1 VWQWSRPFNLKKR
14 RRTVNP
20 KDYDV
25 IVAGAGNAAIAAAL
39 AAHEKGAKVLVL
51 EKAPLEWRGGN
62 TYFTTGGFRVAFEN
76 AQEIMF
82 RLMPHIPRKEI
93 ESYVIAD
100 YTKDQYYSEVMRVTD
115 GMANPHQLELVVEE
129 SLPVLEWMAKQGFE
143 WEPRMGV
150 HSYRK
155 GDKIVFASGGVA
167 FGSRGGGSGLSDR
180 GFALL
185 AERGIEVRYST
196 KVSDLIM
203 DSRGRI
209 TGVVARNKEGV
220 EEIKSNAV
228 ILGCGGFE
236 ANPSMRCQYLGKNWD
251 LAKVRGTPYNTGD
264 MIKVALDLGAAS
276 VGHWGGCH
284 ATFIDAEAPQP
295 SNRAMTDRTRR
306 VSFPLSIVVN
316 NKGGRF
322 LDEGEDLWHFTY
334 AKYGQC
340 CLEQPQLIVYQI
352 FDSKVKGRIEDYYLT
367 GRCVEA
373 NSIRELAEELE
384 IDTDRLFRTVEEFNA
399 AALQPNEF
407 DPTKR
412 DGNSTVGISPVK
424 SNWALKIDTPPY
436 FAYATCC
443 GITFSF
449 GGLKVNREFQVLNTE
464 GEVIPNLYAC
474 GEIVGGLFYY
484 NYTGGVGLTKGAVAG
499 RIAGYNASTQ

>member
-1 VWQWSRPFNLKKR
+1 VNL
-14 RRTVNP
+14 

-115 GMANPHQLELVVEE
+115 GMADPLQLELVVEE

-167 FGSRGGGSGLSDR
+167 FGSRGGGSGLSER
-180 GFALL
+180 GFVLL
-185 AERGIEVRYST
+185 AERGIEVHYST
-196 KVSDLIM
+196 KVSDLMM

-220 EEIKSNAV
+220 QEIKSKAV

-264 MIKVALDLGAAS
+264 MIKVALDLGAAP

-295 SNRAMTDRTRR
+295 PNRAMTDRTRR
-306 VSFPLSIVVN
+306 VSFPLSIVVS

-334 AKYGQC
+334 AKYGQY

-352 FDSKVKGRIEDYYLT
+352 FDSKVNSRIEDYYLT

-399 AALQPNEF
+399 AAPQPNEF
-407 DPTKR
+407 EPAKR
-412 DGNSTVGISPVK
+412 DGNSTTGISPAK

-443 GITFSF
+443 GITFTY
-449 GGLKVNREFQVLNTE
+449 GGLSVNRQAQVLDTE
-464 GEVIPNLYAC
+464 GEVIPGLYAC
-474 GEIVGGLFYY
+474 GEIVGGLFYH
-484 NYTGGVGLTKGAVAG
+484 NYPGGTGLTRGAVMG
-499 RIAGYNASTQ
+499 RISGYNAAAQ